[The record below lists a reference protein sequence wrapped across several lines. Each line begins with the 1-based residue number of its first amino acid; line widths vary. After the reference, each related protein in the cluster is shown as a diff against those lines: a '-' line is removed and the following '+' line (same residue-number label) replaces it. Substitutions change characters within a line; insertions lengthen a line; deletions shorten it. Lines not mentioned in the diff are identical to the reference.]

1 MAIVYEFPKKKL
13 PAVVEERLHKCA
25 EDYIEVLEFTM
36 QAMGV
41 SEMSES
47 DYNEV
52 VELVANAY
60 AEGIIKAANKMD

>member
-1 MAIVYEFPKKKL
+1 MAKVYEFPMRKL
-13 PAVVEERLHKCA
+13 PDVVEERLHKCA
-25 EDYIEVLEFTM
+25 ADYIQVLEFAM
-36 QAMGV
+36 QSMGV

-60 AEGIIKAANKMD
+60 AEGIIKAASKMD